1 LIETH
6 APRLTKLTQ
15 PVLRL
20 VRQRTG
26 MLRTVERDCTMH
38 ESHRNKHNNTW
49 VTKPLQEMKSVEG
62 SQFVDI
68 ANS

>member
-20 VRQRTG
+20 GRQRTG
-26 MLRTVERDCTMH
+26 MLRTVESDCKIH
-38 ESHRNKHNNTW
+38 ESHRNKHDNTW
-49 VTKPLQEMKSVEG
+49 VTKPLQEMKIVEG